1 MPTPCGGHRNSRYSG
16 STRGDGRTCG
26 HGHPLDRGH
35 RLPCPVADGDAL
47 TLQITGSAVNSSG
60 VNYENFATPDVIDVS
75 DIVLDMPLRMIV
87 GRVNP

>member
-1 MPTPCGGHRNSRYSG
+1 
-16 STRGDGRTCG
+16 
-26 HGHPLDRGH
+26 
-35 RLPCPVADGDAL
+35 VADGDAL

-60 VNYENFATPDVIDVS
+60 VNYENFTTPGVIDVS